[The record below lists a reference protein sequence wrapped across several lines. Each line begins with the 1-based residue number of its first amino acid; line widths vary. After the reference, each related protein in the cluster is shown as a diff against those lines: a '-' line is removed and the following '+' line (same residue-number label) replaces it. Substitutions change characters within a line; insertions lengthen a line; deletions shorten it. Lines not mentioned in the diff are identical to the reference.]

1 MNIEPHQRDAFAI
14 LFNSPVGQEFRRLA
28 RMNPPRAN
36 RAKGESIEEFA
47 FLAEGWHLLVD
58 VMDQVTAPAPRTDPI
73 PQFVNDRITP
83 NAS

>member
-14 LFNSPVGQEFRRLA
+14 LFNSAVGQEFRRLA

-36 RAKGESIEEFA
+36 RAKGENVAEFA
-47 FLAEGWHLLVD
+47 AIAEGWHMLVD
-58 VMDQVTAPAPRTDPI
+58 VMDQVTAPSPRQDPT
-73 PQFVNDRITP
+73 PQFVTDRANP